1 MSFDDDIALT
11 PVGDATFAGTGPDSW
26 SVHIGLNGGYGA
38 AVLLHAV
45 QLAVGEPDKP
55 PRALTVQYL
64 RAFPAGPFTI
74 ATEVTRRGR
83 NVTFAAARLDQA
95 GKTVLRA
102 TAVLARGADGLDYDD
117 TVRPR
122 LAPPESVPTRIADP
136 ATAPPPFVQ
145 NYDTRLVSEVL
156 RGGPR
161 AEVHG
166 WLRLHEPR
174 PVDACVLAA
183 MADALPPAS
192 FGRVEAPGG
201 ADDRAA
207 GAVPPAERLRERAA
221 RRLGAGR
228 CDDDGRGRGI
238 PRGGLPPV
246 GTRRPSARP
255 VAPAR
260 QHARLT
266 ATGP

>member
-192 FGRVEAPGG
+192 FGRVEAPV
-201 ADDRAA
+201 AA
-207 GAVPPAERLRERAA
+207 PTIELQVLF
-221 RRLGAGR
+221 
-228 CDDDGRGRGI
+228 
-238 PRGGLPPV
+238 
-246 GTRRPSARP
+246 RRPSAYASVP
-255 VAPAR
+255 PGAWVQADVTTTVAAEGFLEEDCRLWAPDGRLLAQSR
-260 QHARLT
+260 QLASTR
-266 ATGP
+266 A